1 MNVRGFYS
9 SRVDFFNSKFTTKE
23 QFFEEATKKLKMLE
37 YVEDSFESA
46 IMTREMSFPTGLE
59 LGHINIAIPHTD
71 PQHVKPFVAAYQ
83 LNNPI
88 EFVQMA
94 TTDSLVPC
102 ELILILG
109 ITDPK
114 IKWDYYQQLWKYLE
128 MMRRFLN
135 IEKSNHQ
142 KSYITFTTKSLN

>member
-1 MNVRGFYS
+1 MYADFIHQELI
-9 SRVDFFNSKFTTKE
+9 FFNSKFTTKE

-71 PQHVKPFVAAYQ
+71 PQHVKKPFVAAYQ

-114 IKWDYYQQLWKYLE
+114 NQVGLLSTI
-128 MMRRFLN
+128 
-135 IEKSNHQ
+135 
-142 KSYITFTTKSLN
+142 